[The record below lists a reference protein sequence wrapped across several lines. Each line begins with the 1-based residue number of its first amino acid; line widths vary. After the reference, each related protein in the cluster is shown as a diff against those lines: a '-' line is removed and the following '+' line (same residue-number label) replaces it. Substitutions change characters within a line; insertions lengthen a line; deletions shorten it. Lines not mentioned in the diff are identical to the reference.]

1 MQLQKS
7 RFFEE
12 LQEKYWNQ
20 SAKGF
25 CPDTAESEGITL
37 ESLGG
42 VYIATLFGLAVSL
55 VVLVIEIIYYR
66 RRVNVDDVP
75 AAIQSKDDE
84 AAASAVVAAESAS
97 PESRRMFKS
106 KVSPKQVT
114 IGSDFVPASEK
125 KPQLSYISVFP
136 RKPIHDEWEFTLV
149 LNLEM
154 LNF

>member
-1 MQLQKS
+1 MNILQLQKS

-12 LQEKYWNQ
+12 LEEKYWNQ
-20 SAKGF
+20 SAKGL

-66 RRVNVDDVP
+66 RRGNSNDEP
-75 AAIQSKDDE
+75 AAIKSKDDE
-84 AAASAVVAAESAS
+84 AAAAAAVAETES
-97 PESRRMFKS
+97 PSPQSRRMFKS
-106 KVSPKQVT
+106 KVSPKQIT

-136 RKPIHDEWEFTLV
+136 RKPIHDE
-149 LNLEM
+149 
-154 LNF
+154 